1 MEPAVIF
8 ARCSVSYSGRA
19 SSVLAVENHLI
30 IIKSDGTILIHGDN
44 LVKPKNYMGPK
55 ATITELENK
64 IIAKKKNEEI
74 NIELHE
80 IMSRMPLSGWSS
92 KNIILKGSEFEIRDY
107 LADNINRYLDIQVH
121 DFYKEFKT
129 SVGDVDLIVTD
140 HCENWHV
147 FEVKRGKASLSAVS
161 QLNRYVE
168 SLGRPGVQGY
178 IAAAS
183 ITANA
188 SAYLESLGYK
198 FIKIDVEQFVK
209 EQACK
214 AIS

>member
-8 ARCSVSYSGRA
+8 ARCSVNYSGRA
-19 SSVLAVENHLI
+19 SSVLAAENHLI

-55 ATITELENK
+55 AAITESDNK

-74 NIELHE
+74 SIELYE
-80 IMSRMPLSGWSS
+80 IMSRIPLSGWSS
-92 KNIILKGSEFEIRDY
+92 NNIVLKGSEFEIRDY
-107 LADNINRYLDIQVH
+107 LAVNIGQYLDIQVH
-121 DFYKEFKT
+121 ESFKEYKT
-129 SVGDVDLIVTD
+129 PVGDVDLILTD
-140 HCENWHV
+140 HCDNWHV

-168 SLGRPGVQGY
+168 SLGRPGVKGY

-188 SAYLESLGYK
+188 KAYLESLGYR
-198 FIKIDVEQFVK
+198 FLQIDVEQFIK
-209 EQACK
+209 EQTCRT
-214 AIS
+214 IS